1 MAIFDVRNNE
11 VGAIDE
17 IRFAD
22 EDDYTWSIL
31 THISSEEIRDGN
43 ILLIPS
49 GEYARIHSKIHARN
63 LIKALEKAI
72 ELGWLKD

>member
-1 MAIFDVRNNE
+1 MATFDVRNNE
-11 VGAIDE
+11 AGAIDE

-31 THISSEEIRDGN
+31 THISSDEIADGD
-43 ILLIPS
+43 IQLIS
-49 GEYARIHSKIHARN
+49 SEGNARIHSKTHARN